1 MKRIQLPLIALT
13 IAILSVSC
21 SKKSATDSTDAVMDT
36 TIYQVKTM
44 LLEKQPVARTV
55 EYTANLDAWEEINYA
70 PASPGRVES
79 IVVEVGSHVKKGSI
93 IAYMDK
99 TQLNQ
104 AAEQYQNAKS
114 SLNRADTLYKLN
126 SMAKQQYEITKTQY
140 EIAKTS
146 YDFLMSNTTL
156 TSPID
161 GIVTGKYY
169 ENNEMYSGAPNTS
182 AGKAAIVTI
191 MQISPLKA
199 TINVSE
205 RYYPIIKNGMEGDVK
220 VEIYPNRDF
229 KGRVF
234 RIYPTISSDTRTF
247 PVEVEVANPGEI
259 LKPGM
264 FARVSLDL
272 GETEALVLPAVAVIK
287 QEGTNDRY
295 VFKVNP
301 DNTASRIRVTLG
313 DRFDDKLEVISDEIR
328 EGDEIIIA
336 GQEKLLDGSRI
347 NIIQ

>member
-1 MKRIQLPLIALT
+1 
-13 IAILSVSC
+13 
-21 SKKSATDSTDAVMDT
+21 
-36 TIYQVKTM
+36 
-44 LLEKQPVARTV
+44 
-55 EYTANLDAWEEINYA
+55 
-70 PASPGRVES
+70 
-79 IVVEVGSHVKKGSI
+79 
-93 IAYMDK
+93 
-99 TQLNQ
+99 
-104 AAEQYQNAKS
+104 
-114 SLNRADTLYKLN
+114 
-126 SMAKQQYEITKTQY
+126 
-140 EIAKTS
+140 
-146 YDFLMSNTTL
+146 
-156 TSPID
+156 
-161 GIVTGKYY
+161 
-169 ENNEMYSGAPNTS
+169 
-182 AGKAAIVTI
+182 
-191 MQISPLKA
+191 
-199 TINVSE
+199 
-205 RYYPIIKNGMEGDVK
+205 MEGDVK